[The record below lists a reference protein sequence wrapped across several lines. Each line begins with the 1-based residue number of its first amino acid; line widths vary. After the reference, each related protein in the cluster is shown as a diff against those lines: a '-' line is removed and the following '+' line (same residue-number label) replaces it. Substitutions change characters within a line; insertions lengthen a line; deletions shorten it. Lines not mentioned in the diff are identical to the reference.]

1 METDRDADD
10 GRDGPGTPGPPAD
23 AAGSSHAYEYGESPL
38 EAAGDGGLR
47 AADSGPTAERPAVPG
62 APADEADPAPGGP
75 PASESGPTT
84 AMRGGTAPRA
94 VLRPVPEGFPTP
106 PPRPARP
113 NRRPAPTPETSAG
126 PGPRRGLLIAAIA
139 LAAVLVLVVA
149 VGGGIL
155 AVRALTS
162 EDPQGGAATPG
173 SEAPAAPA
181 GAGEVQLGEVTVT
194 EVSTEVGVRSV
205 GEGSTAVEPEGEFV
219 IVTIEVAN
227 GSEAGVSIRE
237 NVTLETADGE
247 SIAADADAGRVHVAD
262 TEHFGLL
269 GAGDTESFHM
279 VYDVPIGSTPA
290 ALRLDLVTIGET
302 GELPLAG

>member
-1 METDRDADD
+1 METDHDADD
-10 GRDGPGTPGPPAD
+10 WQGGPGTPGPPAD
-23 AAGSSHAYEYGESPL
+23 ATGSSHAYEYGESPL

-47 AADSGPTAERPAVPG
+47 AADSGSTAERPAVPG
-62 APADEADPAPGGP
+62 APEDEADPAPGAP
-75 PASESGPTT
+75 PSSETGPTT

-113 NRRPAPTPETSAG
+113 NRRPAPTPGTAPG

-139 LAAVLVLVVA
+139 LAAVLVLIVA

-162 EDPQGGAATPG
+162 DDPQGGAAPSG
-173 SEAPAAPA
+173 SASA
-181 GAGEVQLGEVTVT
+181 GTGEVQLGEVTVT

-237 NVTLETADGE
+237 NVTLETADGQ

-290 ALRLDLVTIGET
+290 ALQLDLVTIGES